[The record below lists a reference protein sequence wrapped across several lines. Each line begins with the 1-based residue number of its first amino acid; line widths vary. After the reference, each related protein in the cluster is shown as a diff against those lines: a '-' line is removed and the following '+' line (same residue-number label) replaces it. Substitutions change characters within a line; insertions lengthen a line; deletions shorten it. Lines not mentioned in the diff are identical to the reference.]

1 MATAVGEQIF
11 HSLKGRISEVGRN
24 HRTTCPTCSHRRK
37 SFNQK
42 EPCLSVKIEDD
53 RIVWNCHHCDDTGYY
68 IHTTNHFEKRQPMPD
83 RDIKKAKSDNPIS
96 EKDLGYLKSRG
107 ISEEALK
114 KYGVFSTNKFFRK
127 AEKELEAIGF
137 PYRNQQGEIYA
148 SKYRA
153 VNEKLHT
160 QEGTGGC
167 QTLWGIEHLTDQKE
181 LIICEGEIDA
191 LSISTALPEACVVS
205 VPNGAPLKI
214 SNHKVEPEEDRKFN
228 YVWSARDKLKQ
239 VEKIIIAG
247 DMDEQGS
254 ALGEELARRIGKVKC
269 WTAKWPKGDGIK
281 DANDCLVKGGVAAVV
296 SSIKGA
302 QPWPIAGLRDVKF
315 YEEKLIDLYEK
326 GHGKGESTGF
336 RALDEL
342 YSVVSGQLT
351 VVTGIP
357 SSGKSEMIDAF
368 MINLARDRGWKFC
381 VCSFENDPATHIAKL
396 AEKYLRRPF
405 FEGATPRM
413 SREELKEA
421 TDFINS
427 HFAFI
432 DHNDGEPCSVDSIME
447 RAQAAVLRL
456 GVRGLV
462 IDPYNYLEIKR
473 GARSET
479 EAISD
484 MLTKVR
490 LFARHHDL
498 HVFFV
503 AHPTKLPRENGKVHP
518 PRGMDISGSAHWF
531 SKCDCGVTVHRE
543 LDPEGGYDVSVKF
556 IVWKMRYKWVG
567 KLGEATLGFDVPT
580 GCYIDQENA
589 DSWKDYDL

>member
-1 MATAVGEQIF
+1 MTTAVGETIF
-11 HSLKGRISEVGRN
+11 HSLGGKSSEVGRN
-24 HRTTCPTCSHRRK
+24 IRMICPTCSAGRK

-42 EPCLSVKIEDD
+42 DPCLSVKIEDD
-53 RIVWNCHHCDDTGYY
+53 KIVWHCHHCNDSGLYV
-68 IHTTNHFEKRQPMPD
+68 HTKRQFEKRRPMPEK
-83 RDIKKAKSDNPIS
+83 DIKIASSKKPIT

-114 KYGVFSTNKFFRK
+114 KFGVFSTTKFFRK
-127 AEKELEAIGF
+127 VDKELEAIGF
-137 PYRNQQGEIYA
+137 PYRNQDGEIYA

-153 VNEKLHT
+153 INEKLHT

-167 QTLWGIEHLTDQKE
+167 QTLWGIERIHEAEE

-191 LSISTALPEACVVS
+191 LSISTALPDACVVS

-228 YVWSARDKLKQ
+228 YVWSAREKLKQ
-239 VEKIIIAG
+239 VQKVIIAG

-254 ALGEELARRIGKVKC
+254 ALGEELARRIGKIKC
-269 WTAKWPKGDGIK
+269 WTAKWPKVKGIK
-281 DANDCLVKGGVAAVV
+281 DANDALLYGGSEAIVQA
-296 SSIKGA
+296 IKNA
-302 QPWPIAGLRDVKF
+302 EPWPIAGLRDVNF
-315 YEEKLIDLYEK
+315 YEEKVFDLYEK

-336 RALDEL
+336 RSLDNL
-342 YSVVSGQLT
+342 YTVVPGQLT

-357 SSGKSEMIDAF
+357 SSGKSEMIDAI

-396 AEKYLRRPF
+396 AEKYLKLPF
-405 FEGATPRM
+405 FEGPTPRM
-413 SREELKEA
+413 SKEDLIRA
-421 TDFINS
+421 KDFIND
-427 HFAFI
+427 HFIII

-447 RAQAAVLRL
+447 RTQAAVLRL
-456 GVRGLV
+456 GVRALV
-462 IDPYNYLEIKR
+462 IDPYNYLELKR

-503 AHPTKLPRENGKVHP
+503 AHPTKLPRENGKVQA

-531 SKCDCGVTVHRE
+531 SKADCGVTVHRE
-543 LDPEGGYDVSVKF
+543 LDPDGGFDVSVKF
-556 IVWKMRYKWVG
+556 IVWKMRFKWVG
-567 KLGEATLGFDVPT
+567 SLGQATLGFDVPT
-580 GCYIDQENA
+580 GCYVEEDA
-589 DSWKDYDL
+589 TSWSDWEL